1 MITFISSLIV
11 FLLVV
16 IIHEFGHFIVAKIS
30 GIRVNEFSIGMG
42 PKIAQKKKGETIY
55 SLRVLPIG
63 GYVQLEG
70 EDLNSEDPRSFQ
82 NANIKKRMA
91 TILAGAF
98 MNFILAFLAFSL
110 IVLITGYGSN
120 VIENISDGSPAKLAK
135 LNKGDEIISLN
146 NKKVNDLLDINK
158 IINSSDGAQIE
169 FKILR
174 KGIII
179 TKNIKPVYSDVYRT
193 YLIGFT
199 AKTKHSVLKSFKV
212 GFDRLIF
219 TSKTIFETLNMI
231 FTGNFKMEYLSG
243 PVGVVKI
250 IGSES
255 SKGLIYFLQIL
266 GLISVNLGIFN
277 LLPIPALDGGKFLF
291 LIIEF
296 FRGKPIDPKLE
307 QKLTLIGIIILF
319 SLMIYVTI
327 FNDLGRLF
335 K

>member
-1 MITFISSLIV
+1 MITFISSLVV

-98 MNFILAFLAFSL
+98 MNFILAFLTFSL

-193 YLIGFT
+193 I
-199 AKTKHSVLKSFKV
+199 
-212 GFDRLIF
+212 
-219 TSKTIFETLNMI
+219 
-231 FTGNFKMEYLSG
+231 
-243 PVGVVKI
+243 
-250 IGSES
+250 
-255 SKGLIYFLQIL
+255 
-266 GLISVNLGIFN
+266 
-277 LLPIPALDGGKFLF
+277 
-291 LIIEF
+291 
-296 FRGKPIDPKLE
+296 
-307 QKLTLIGIIILF
+307 
-319 SLMIYVTI
+319 
-327 FNDLGRLF
+327 
-335 K
+335 